1 MKGVRKG
8 ESGHHLFFFSFAC
21 QLAVA
26 TNTRPVACVHS
37 VVLIY
42 GMGGFLTLQV
52 KNLGY
57 VDAKQLF
64 WMEGVFHKLWSFN

>member
-8 ESGHHLFFFSFAC
+8 ESGHHLLFSFAC

-42 GMGGFLTLQV
+42 GMGGFLTLR
-52 KNLGY
+52 G
-57 VDAKQLF
+57 AKVTFSIQTY
-64 WMEGVFHKLWSFN
+64 